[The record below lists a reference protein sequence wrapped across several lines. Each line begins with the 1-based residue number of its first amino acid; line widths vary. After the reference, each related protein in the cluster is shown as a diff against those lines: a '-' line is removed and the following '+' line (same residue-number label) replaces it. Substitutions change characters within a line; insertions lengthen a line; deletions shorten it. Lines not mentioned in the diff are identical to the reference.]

1 MRYKRNVTEQKKV
14 LENDGNLLVL
24 VGCII
29 VNKAGLGYKY
39 LSMSVV
45 YYICNTTGEARFM
58 FARNIKGS
66 VLCCHLN

>member
-1 MRYKRNVTEQKKV
+1 MSQNKKKV

-58 FARNIKGS
+58 FARNITVLAKRNVTSS
-66 VLCCHLN
+66 VL